1 MNFKYDNNIT
11 VYGTKAEIDNAI
23 KALDGIYVGGSEA
36 VVRLV
41 IQEHIDKHNLKADIL
56 YDGNTVWSKKKVIAG
71 IKKVK
76 KNGMQSMTKYLYNF
90 LSLSCGSIAHYNIY
104 GWIDT
109 YPTIDD
115 LRRFFLKNEFGRRV
129 LEHLPRW
136 NTDAHVIVEEIE
148 TELGIN

>member
-11 VYGTKAEIDNAI
+11 VYGTKAEIAAAI
-23 KALDGIYVGGSEA
+23 KVLDDIDVDGSEA
-36 VVRLV
+36 VSRLR
-41 IQEHIDKHNLKADIL
+41 IQENIDKHNLKADIL